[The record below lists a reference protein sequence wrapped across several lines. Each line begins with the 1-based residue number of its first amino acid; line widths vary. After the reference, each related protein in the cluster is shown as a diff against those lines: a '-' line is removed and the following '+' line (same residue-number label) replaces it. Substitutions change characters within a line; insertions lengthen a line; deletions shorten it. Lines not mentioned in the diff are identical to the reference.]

1 MEIEA
6 INSFLPPDLLEFVK
20 LEFDSIITIANLE
33 NSMNSVDA
41 NVEMGKLAIN

>member
-1 MEIEA
+1 MKIEA
-6 INSFLPPDLLEFVK
+6 KNSFSPPDLLKFVK

-41 NVEMGKLAIN
+41 NVEMGKLAMN